1 MEALRAEHSMSID
14 GASWR
19 PFGDRIRDFLA
30 KRGEDGYLHA
40 ASGATCGHR
49 ARRAVTV
56 TRHTSDCCEFFL
68 VVEGRAR
75 LETPAETFELTPGK
89 LLLVDPGV
97 EHEELPASPDDPYLV
112 FCFMAQDTTADL
124 FQTLYL
130 PHTRDNVLSSRL
142 RLVGSEPVEEAARL
156 VGVELAHRRAGWAE
170 AAGHLVQYLGL
181 LLQRRVASGSFEY
194 ATRTMSTALN
204 RNHPLEAALFY
215 CSANIHRPIRLEDV
229 AAAVGY
235 SPSYLSPIFS
245 QSFGISFSEHLR
257 TLRLGIAES
266 LLSHSD
272 LPVQEIARRVGYQYP
287 WHFTRAFTQ
296 AMGMSPRE
304 YRRAHAAG

>member
-1 MEALRAEHSMSID
+1 MSID

-19 PFGDRIRDFLA
+19 LFEDRIRDLLA
-30 KRGEDGYLHA
+30 PRGESDYLHA
-40 ASGATCGHR
+40 AAGTTAG
-49 ARRAVTV
+49 RRATRTTTV
-56 TRHTSDCCEFFL
+56 TRHTSDCHEFFL
-68 VVEGRAR
+68 VAEGRAR
-75 LETPAETFELTPGK
+75 LETPGGSFELAPGK
-89 LLLVDPGV
+89 LLLIEPGV
-97 EHEELPASPDDPYLV
+97 EHEELPASPDDSYLV
-112 FCFMAQDTTADL
+112 FCFMARGTTADL
-124 FQTLYL
+124 FQTVYL

-142 RLVGSEPVEEAARL
+142 RLVGTEPVEEAARL
-156 VGVELAHRRAGWAE
+156 VGVELAHRRAGWVE
-170 AAGHLVQYLGL
+170 AMGHLVQYLGL

-194 ATRTMSTALN
+194 ATRTMSTELN

-215 CSANIHRPIRLEDV
+215 CAANVHRPIRLEDV

-235 SPSYLSPIFS
+235 SPSYLSRTFS

-266 LLSHSD
+266 LLSRSD

-304 YRRAHAAG
+304 YRRKHAAG

>member
-1 MEALRAEHSMSID
+1 MSVE
-14 GASWR
+14 GVSWR
-19 PFGDRIRDFLA
+19 LFEDRIRDFLA
-30 KRGEDGYLHA
+30 ARGEDGYLHA
-40 ASGATCGHR
+40 ASGTTSNRR
-49 ARRAVTV
+49 ARRTTTV
-56 TRHTSDCCEFFL
+56 TRHTSNCYEFFL
-68 VVEGRAR
+68 VAEGRVR
-75 LETPAETFELTPGK
+75 LETPAEAFELTPGK

-97 EHEELPASPDDPYLV
+97 EHEELPASPDDSYLA
-112 FCFMAQDTTADL
+112 FCFMAQGTTADL
-124 FQTLYL
+124 FQALYL
-130 PHTRDNVLSSRL
+130 PHTRDNVLNSHL

-156 VGVELAHRRAGWAE
+156 VGVELAHRRAGWVE
-170 AAGHLVQYLGL
+170 AVGHLVQYLGL

-194 ATRTMSTALN
+194 ASRTMSTNLN
-204 RNHPLEAALFY
+204 LNHPLEAAFFY
-215 CSANIHRPIRLEDV
+215 CAANIHRAIRLADA

-235 SPSYLSPIFS
+235 SPSYLSRTFS
-245 QSFGISFSEHLR
+245 QRFGMSFSEHLR
-257 TLRLGIAES
+257 ALRLGVAES